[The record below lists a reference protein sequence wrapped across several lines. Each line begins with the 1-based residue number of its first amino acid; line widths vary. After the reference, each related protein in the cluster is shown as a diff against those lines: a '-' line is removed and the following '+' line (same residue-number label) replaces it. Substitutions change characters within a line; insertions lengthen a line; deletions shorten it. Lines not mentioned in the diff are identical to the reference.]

1 MWLEETRGGLLFLCI
16 PETELAKS
24 VKGKRVTAL
33 RASKPERGQLWLRKQ
48 RRRRRPKR
56 HAPRSNQTGPAP
68 KAGPDHFQR
77 VFRR

>member
-1 MWLEETRGGLLFLCI
+1 MWIARGGPIYSVNNARQLLPNRPHVQFGLGAAR
-16 PETELAKS
+16 PAT
-24 VKGKRVTAL
+24 
-33 RASKPERGQLWLRKQ
+33 ERGQLWLRKQ